1 MSHPHPDLPSQRLS
15 LSLHE
20 EQCWLLQQQHPERLS
35 RHVGAWRLDEQTDL
49 ALLTLA
55 LQQLIQARP
64 ELNARYEFSDD
75 GDLCKSHVAGWHPC
89 IPCPRIK

>member
-1 MSHPHPDLPSQRLS
+1 MSHPHPDIPSQRLS

-35 RHVGAWRLDEQTDL
+35 RHVDAWRLDPQTDL

-64 ELNARYEFSDD
+64 ELNARYEFSETAI
-75 GDLCKSHVAGWHPC
+75 CANPTWTAGTLASPS
-89 IPCPRIK
+89 PV